1 MNRSEIPQNIFR
13 SSELK
18 FTCRSGSEHRT
29 QTRMCMD
36 KLNSYKYID
45 YTIFEWKSITILRQ
59 LSFLCICIFHVL
71 LPGKLF
77 HAEVTLDR
85 IMNLSS
91 SDKKLFKQS
100 TNYWKSSNKR
110 AVLVEHQMLH
120 GYGTWRPE
128 QQTESSAKIGILVWQ
143 ICLLG
148 LDLNSKQN
156 IHYSY
161 MAQRLILDTRYWTDK
176 PEVF

>member
-59 LSFLCICIFHVL
+59 LSL
-71 LPGKLF
+71 LYVYFMYFCP
-77 HAEVTLDR
+77 V
-85 IMNLSS
+85 
-91 SDKKLFKQS
+91 
-100 TNYWKSSNKR
+100 NYFMPR
-110 AVLVEHQMLH
+110 LH
-120 GYGTWRPE
+120 L
-128 QQTESSAKIGILVWQ
+128 TE
-143 ICLLG
+143 
-148 LDLNSKQN
+148 
-156 IHYSY
+156 
-161 MAQRLILDTRYWTDK
+161 
-176 PEVF
+176 